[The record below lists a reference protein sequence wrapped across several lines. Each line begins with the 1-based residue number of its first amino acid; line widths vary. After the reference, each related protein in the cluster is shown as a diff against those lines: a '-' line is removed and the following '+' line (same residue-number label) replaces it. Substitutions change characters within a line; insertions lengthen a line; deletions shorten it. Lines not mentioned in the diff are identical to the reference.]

1 MAKLYLDAFQALVLY
16 KVDSGITEQKNA
28 KLNTN
33 VKMPIQCSFYSITHE

>member
-1 MAKLYLDAFQALVLY
+1 MAKMYLDAFQVLVSY

-33 VKMPIQCSFYSITHE
+33 VKIPIQFSFYSIIHE